1 MRRSCSIDKELKMRD
16 NKFLKVFKS
25 VVGKVNI
32 WRGAAAVFG
41 LLMAV
46 FLVLTNLGWRYEGF
60 VNDALG
66 VVPPVIEGDEDTM
79 VYTSQFGELNAENS
93 QKLIE
98 AENDFNIRAMEEG
111 AVMLRNEDNALPLA
125 QNERSITLF
134 GNSVKNPVYATN
146 GGGSS
151 FKASRGGGLLDAFTA
166 AGFDVNMTMY
176 NAYMNSN
183 VNRVSSATPGLSDI
197 GEVGRDFYTSELT
210 NSYANDYN
218 DVAVVLLTRYGG
230 EGVDLDYNKDA
241 DGVPLLSFHQEEA
254 DLLKMINDSGKFG
267 KIVVLVNS
275 PFAMDLQ
282 WIEDEQYGVDACIV
296 FGAAGDVGFK
306 GIANLLTG
314 AADPSGHLADTYAAD
329 SLSAPAM
336 RNFGDFTFT
345 NHSTQYENK
354 YVIYAEDIYVG
365 YKYYETR
372 YHDQVL
378 GINNAAG
385 SAGVYASSGNSWN
398 YAEEMAYT
406 FGYGLSYTNFTQE
419 LLSVE
424 WDRENG
430 QVVAKVNVTNEGNPQ
445 SSYTGASKSVVQLYA
460 SLPYEDGQAEKSAI
474 QMIGFAKTEPLEV
487 GESQEV
493 TVTADD
499 YLFATYDDEAVNGAD
514 TTKTGCYIFDEGD
527 YYFAI
532 GDNAHDALNN
542 VMAAEYGEEV
552 SGKLTDEKGAAVGG
566 DANKAVM
573 INLAEYD
580 NTTYARSEATGEVVS
595 NQFEEID
602 FNYFTEN
609 TVTYLTRSDWNTYPK
624 SYTGLAVTE
633 ELRQLLI
640 GETYTR
646 PADSP
651 DANDDVVTGADN
663 DIEFVEMKD
672 VAYDDDE
679 MWDAF
684 IDQLSITELATI
696 MGETM
701 GNEKINSVNKP
712 ANSNTDGPKG
722 LGASYNK
729 GNGEGITLYV
739 DQVVMACT
747 WNLDLLAER
756 GTLFAEDALYAGY
769 SMIFGPGADWH
780 RTAYSGRNS
789 EYYSE
794 DANMSYLCGAAQVKT
809 MQEGGL
815 LSAIKHFVGNDQE
828 TNRHGVATFADEQG
842 FRQGSLRCF
851 EGALRD
857 DVGGA
862 LATMT
867 CFNRVGATAGAA
879 SEAILTQVL
888 RNEWGFKGVNL
899 TDSSRDAS
907 DYVHTEECVMA
918 GTDMFN
924 NDNGRTSELTRIT
937 RQNGDGTILEKMKE
951 ANKHFYYA
959 YSRSNLVN
967 GLAVGVEVPDFVP
980 WWQTALIALDIT
992 LGVLTVVC
1000 AAAFV
1005 TGSVF
1010 VLIGKKGGAK

>member
-1 MRRSCSIDKELKMRD
+1 MNKDTKFMR
-16 NKFLKVFKS
+16 VFKA
-25 VVGKVNI
+25 VVGKLNL
-32 WRGAAAVFG
+32 WRGIAAVFG
-41 LLMAV
+41 LLMAI

-66 VVPPVIEGDEDTM
+66 VVPPVIEGEEDTM
-79 VYTSQFGELNAENS
+79 VYTSQFGELNAANS
-93 QKLIE
+93 EKLIE

-111 AVMLRNEDNALPLA
+111 AVMVRNEDNALPLA
-125 QNERSITLF
+125 SGERSITLF

-151 FKASRGGGLLDAFTA
+151 FKASRGGGLLDAFKS
-166 AGFDVNMTMY
+166 AGFDINMTVY
-176 NAYMNSN
+176 NAYLNSD
-183 VNRVSSATPGLSDI
+183 VNRVSSSTPGQSDI
-197 GEVGRDFYTSELT
+197 GEVPVSFYNNLS
-210 NSYANDYN
+210 SSWANEYN

-230 EGVDLDYNKDA
+230 EGVDLDYQADA

-267 KIVVLVNS
+267 KTVVLVNS
-275 PFAMDLQ
+275 PFPMDLQ
-282 WIEDEQYGVDACIV
+282 WIEDPQYGVDACLT
-296 FGAAGDVGFK
+296 FGAAGDVGFI
-306 GIANLLTG
+306 GVANLLTG

-336 RNFGDFTFT
+336 RNFGDFTFS
-345 NHSTQYENK
+345 NHSTRYENK
-354 YVIYAEDIYVG
+354 YVVYAENIYVG

-378 GINNAAG
+378 GINNATG
-385 SAGVYASSGNSWN
+385 SAGVYESRGNSWN
-398 YAEEMAYT
+398 YADEMAYT
-406 FGYGLSYTNFTQE
+406 FGYGLSYSQFTQE
-419 LLSVE
+419 VTSIE
-424 WDRENG
+424 WDKENHE
-430 QVVAKVNVTNEGNPQ
+430 VVAKVTVTNNGPENGSNY
-445 SSYTGASKSVVQLYA
+445 SGKAKSVVQLYA
-460 SLPYEDGQAEKSAI
+460 SLPYEDGQAQKSAI
-474 QMIGFAKTEPLEV
+474 QMIGFAKTPELEV
-487 GESQEV
+487 GEIYEIEV
-493 TVTADD
+493 RADD
-499 YLFATYDDEAVNGAD
+499 YLFATYDENATNGAD
-514 TTKTGCYIFDEGD
+514 TTKTGCYVFDEGD

-542 VMAAEYGEEV
+542 VMALEYGATV
-552 SGKLTDEKGAAVGG
+552 DGKLTDEKGNVVSG
-566 DANKAVM
+566 DADKAVKV
-573 INLAEYD
+573 NLAEYD

-595 NQFEEID
+595 NQFDEID

-609 TVTYLTRSDWNTYPK
+609 TVTYLTRSDWNTYPV
-624 SYTGLAVTE
+624 SYTNLSVSE
-633 ELRQLLI
+633 ELRTLLI

-646 PADSP
+646 PSDSP
-651 DANDDVVTGADN
+651 AASSVTTGADN
-663 DIEFVEMKD
+663 GIEFVEMKD
-672 VAYDDDE
+672 VAYDDE
-679 MWDAF
+679 EAWNAF
-684 IDQLSITELATI
+684 IDQLSITDLATI

-701 GNEKINSVNKP
+701 GNAKIASVNKP

-722 LGASYNK
+722 LGASYNR

-739 DQVVMACT
+739 DQVVMAST

-828 TNRHGVATFADEQG
+828 TNRHGVATFASEQG
-842 FRQGSLRCF
+842 FREGSLRCF

-899 TDSSRDAS
+899 TDSSRDAA

-924 NDNGRTSELTRIT
+924 NDNGRTSELVRLT
-937 RQNGDGTILEKMKE
+937 RQGGDGTILEKMKE

-967 GLAVGVEVPDFVP
+967 GLSVGVEVPDFVP
-980 WWQTALIALDIT
+980 WWQTALISLDVI
-992 LGVLTVVC
+992 LGVLMVISV
-1000 AAAFV
+1000 AAFV
-1005 TGSVF
+1005 TGYVIK
-1010 VLIGKKGGAK
+1010 LKKGGNK